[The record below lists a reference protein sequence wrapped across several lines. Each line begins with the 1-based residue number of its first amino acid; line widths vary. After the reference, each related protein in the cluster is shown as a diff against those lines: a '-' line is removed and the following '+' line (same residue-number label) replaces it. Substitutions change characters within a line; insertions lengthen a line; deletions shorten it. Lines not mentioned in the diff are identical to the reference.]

1 MSGQQMESWEG
12 GKLLAAEETLSQIE
26 ETAHRMGGNFFYHIS
41 GRGLV
46 CRICK
51 KLKTLNT
58 QKISDPIK
66 TGGYRTKRNIPK

>member
-1 MSGQQMESWEG
+1 MSGQQMESCEG
-12 GKLLAAEETLSQIE
+12 GKLLAAEETLGQIE
-26 ETAHRMGGNFFYHIS
+26 ETAHRMGGNFYHTS

-46 CRICK
+46 FRICK

>member
-1 MSGQQMESWEG
+1 MSGQQMESCEG
-12 GKLLAAEETLSQIE
+12 GKLLAAEETLGQTE
-26 ETAHRMGGNFFYHIS
+26 ETAHRMGGNFYHIS

-46 CRICK
+46 CRLCK